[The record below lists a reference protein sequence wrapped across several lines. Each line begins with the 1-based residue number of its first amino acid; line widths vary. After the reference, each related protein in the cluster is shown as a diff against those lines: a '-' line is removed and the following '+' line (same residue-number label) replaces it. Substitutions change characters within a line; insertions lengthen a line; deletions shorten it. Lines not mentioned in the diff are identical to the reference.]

1 MSFELKD
8 REMDASKNY
17 YKEPTIPK
25 EVAAYQPPVDYDELF
40 ADINLSRLHEIF
52 QATLKR
58 QEDKID
64 PIRSQFGKIEKD
76 EINMDEK
83 LVYIQDYVRS
93 HRKFSFRKL
102 LEKSHNK
109 MEIVITFLTI
119 LEMMKMGQITI
130 EQDNLFDDIIITSNE
145 VVEA

>member
-1 MSFELKD
+1 M
-8 REMDASKNY
+8 
-17 YKEPTIPK
+17 
-25 EVAAYQPPVDYDELF
+25 
-40 ADINLSRLHEIF
+40 
-52 QATLKR
+52 KR

-83 LVYIQDYVRS
+83 LVYIQDYVK
-93 HRKFSFRKL
+93 HHKKFSFRKL
-102 LEKSHNK
+102 LEKSHHK

-130 EQDNLFDDIIITSNE
+130 EQDNLFEDIIITSNE
-145 VVEA
+145 VIE